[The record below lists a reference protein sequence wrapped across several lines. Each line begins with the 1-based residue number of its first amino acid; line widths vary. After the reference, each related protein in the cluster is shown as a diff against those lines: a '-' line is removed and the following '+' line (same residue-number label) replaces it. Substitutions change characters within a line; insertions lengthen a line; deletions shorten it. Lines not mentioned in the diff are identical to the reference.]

1 MIENGEFLQ
10 KIAAGLSGSALGVW
24 LAKVTGVDRVVSFVG
39 GAVCAQIFTEHAVN
53 YFRLMN
59 GELATAF
66 TIGLLSMVFIR
77 KLFEGLA
84 SIDTKELAGAFVAK
98 VRLWLGV
105 K

>member
-1 MIENGEFLQ
+1 MIEGEFLH
-10 KIAAGLSGSALGVW
+10 KLAAGISGSALAVW
-24 LAKVTGVDRVVSFVG
+24 LTKATGWDRVVSFVG
-39 GAVCAQIFTEHAVN
+39 GAVCAQIFTPIAVD
-53 YFRLMN
+53 YFRLMK

-66 TIGLLSMVFIR
+66 TIGLLSMLLIR
-77 KLFEGLA
+77 KIYEGIS